1 MTTQV
6 KREVPVDEN
15 DGGDGDDYVGQPGV
29 AVVGRLAAQGVD
41 EDTIKA
47 LVFVHGAAQVLR
59 WSGGRMARWLD
70 GQVVRW
76 SDGQVVRCLGVQVLC

>member
-6 KREVPVDEN
+6 KREILVDEN
-15 DGGDGDDYVGQPGV
+15 DGEDGDDYVGQPGV

-47 LVFVHGAAQVLR
+47 LVFVHGAAQVLM
-59 WSGGRMARWLD
+59 WSG

-76 SDGQVVRCLGVQVLC
+76 SGGQVVRWSGGQVVRW

>member
-6 KREVPVDEN
+6 KREMLVDEN
-15 DGGDGDDYVGQPGV
+15 DGDDGDDHVGQPGV

-47 LVFVHGAAQVLR
+47 LVFVHGAAQVLM
-59 WSGGRMARWLD
+59 WSG

-76 SDGQVVRCLGVQVLC
+76 SGG

>member
-1 MTTQV
+1 MTTHV
-6 KREVPVDEN
+6 KREILVDEN
-15 DGGDGDDYVGQPGV
+15 DGGDGDDYIGQPGV

-47 LVFVHGAAQVLR
+47 LVFVHGAAQVLMWSGGQVFR
-59 WSGGRMARWLD
+59 WSG

-76 SDGQVVRCLGVQVLC
+76 SGGQFLC

>member
-1 MTTQV
+1 MTIQV
-6 KREVPVDEN
+6 KREVLVDET
-15 DGGDGDDYVGQPGV
+15 DGEDGDDHVGQPGV

-47 LVFVHGAAQVLR
+47 LVFVHGAAQVLM
-59 WSGGRMARWLD
+59 WSG

-76 SDGQVVRCLGVQVLC
+76 LGVQFLC

>member
-6 KREVPVDEN
+6 KREILVDEN

-59 WSGGRMARWLD
+59 
-70 GQVVRW
+70 
-76 SDGQVVRCLGVQVLC
+76 